1 MVFIQYGV
9 SMNTYII
16 VIKTEESEEVN
27 MKTMIAFG
35 VPPSGEKFQILR
47 KAIMPD
53 GEKSAVIAQY
63 INYIEMII
71 RARNVRVIVREV
83 F

>member
-1 MVFIQYGV
+1 
-9 SMNTYII
+9 
-16 VIKTEESEEVN
+16 

-35 VPPSGEKFQILR
+35 VPPSGEKFQIIR

-63 INYIEMII
+63 ISYIEMII

-83 F
+83 

>member
-1 MVFIQYGV
+1 
-9 SMNTYII
+9 
-16 VIKTEESEEVN
+16 

-47 KAIMPD
+47 KTIMPD

-63 INYIEMII
+63 VHYVTTLLG
-71 RARNVRVIVREV
+71 AKKVRVIVKEV

>member
-1 MVFIQYGV
+1 MLVKQLLK
-9 SMNTYII
+9 M
-16 VIKTEESEEVN
+16 EESEEVN

-47 KAIMPD
+47 KTIMPD

-63 INYIEMII
+63 IHYIEVMI

>member
-1 MVFIQYGV
+1 MLVKQLLK
-9 SMNTYII
+9 M
-16 VIKTEESEEVN
+16 EESEEVN

-63 INYIEMII
+63 AHYVTTLLG
-71 RARNVRVIVREV
+71 ARNVRVIVREV